1 MGEKYLDDV
10 QAKEAILEIGRRM
23 YTRGYVAAN
32 DGNISVKVGDHGI
45 WITPTMV
52 SKGYMTDEMLIK
64 MDLDGNISEGHAK
77 PSSEFR
83 MHLRVYREN
92 PEICAVTHAHPPVAT
107 SFAVAGIPLD
117 TPILP
122 EAVINLGEVPVA
134 PYASPGTDEVPDS
147 IAPYCKSHNAVL
159 LKNHGA
165 LTWGRDPFE
174 AYFRLESLEFY
185 ATVTMYTRNILG
197 KQIALNDDQIQTLM
211 ATYGRK

>member
-1 MGEKYLDDV
+1 
-10 QAKEAILEIGRRM
+10 
-23 YTRGYVAAN
+23 
-32 DGNISVKVGDHGI
+32 
-45 WITPTMV
+45 
-52 SKGYMTDEMLIK
+52 MTEEMLIK

-147 IAPYCKSHNAVL
+147 IAPYCKSHNAVPLKTMGRL
-159 LKNHGA
+159 LKE
-165 LTWGRDPFE
+165 DPFE
-174 AYFRLESLEFY
+174 ASFP
-185 ATVTMYTRNILG
+185 AGIPGILRYG
-197 KQIALNDDQIQTLM
+197 NHVHPQYPGQTD
-211 ATYGRK
+211 RPQ

>member
-1 MGEKYLDDV
+1 MRRTMP
-10 QAKEAILEIGRRM
+10 ILRC
-23 YTRGYVAAN
+23 
-32 DGNISVKVGDHGI
+32 NI
-45 WITPTMV
+45 
-52 SKGYMTDEMLIK
+52 L
-64 MDLDGNISEGHAK
+64 
-77 PSSEFR
+77 
-83 MHLRVYREN
+83 
-92 PEICAVTHAHPPVAT
+92 
-107 SFAVAGIPLD
+107 AVAGIPLD

-197 KQIALNDDQIQTLM
+197 KQIALNDDQIQTLR